1 MVIIGFFRDDFYVFS
16 ASFYR
21 FYIAWRSFASGEAY
35 FSYFFDIT
43 KTGDFLFLVA
53 KFQMV

>member
-1 MVIIGFFRDDFYVFS
+1 MARNRAWLKESS